1 MKTQEGSRPLYE
13 KLAERTATFFLLSL
27 PWLKLEIK
35 DDFHVVSQFQ
45 CLLEQPVVCLNPK
58 MFKIV
63 WLNHIMFR
71 IVVWLNHIMFR
82 IVVWLNP
89 IIFSTVV
96 EPQLMFWIVIWL
108 KHIIFRGL

>member
-1 MKTQEGSRPLYE
+1 ME

-27 PWLKLEIK
+27 PLLKLEIK

-71 IVVWLNHIMFR
+71 IVVWLN
-82 IVVWLNP
+82 P

-96 EPQLMFWIVIWL
+96 EPQNVLDCNLVETYNI
-108 KHIIFRGL
+108 